1 MRPVRRIASSC
12 RTCRSFCRPTEI
24 ADRPDRMIDDGNL
37 GFVARLDIR
46 GKSGFGAESM
56 EEDMRSVAQVT
67 ASTACGLTEK
77 RVYAGSGP
85 GVFGGRLSARVVVA
99 ARDAENGSYFCGCLE
114 SVCDDSKGSLH
125 PTSVVPSNTASAMWR
140 RRLGVDC
147 ARVFVTVQARRGFG
161 GGWETPVRQRV
172 LASAPQQIR
181 RA

>member
-12 RTCRSFCRPTEI
+12 RTCRSFCRPTRRWTGPY
-24 ADRPDRMIDDGNL
+24 DRRRRPGVRCPLRYQRQVRFRRGIDGGRHAFRCANNRVH
-37 GFVARLDIR
+37 G
-46 GKSGFGAESM
+46 
-56 EEDMRSVAQVT
+56 
-67 ASTACGLTEK
+67 CGLTEK

-99 ARDAENGSYFCGCLE
+99 ARDAENGSYYCGCLE

-147 ARVFVTVQARRGFG
+147 ARVSVTVQARRGFG